1 MSEVQS
7 STTGIWAGPV
17 HLGSQSGDE
26 FGHSIALN
34 FESTRLAVGAPGNNS
49 DTGYVYVADY
59 DEEANT
65 WTQVGSNITGPHT
78 SSRFGHSIDMNW
90 TGDRIIVGANTASNV
105 YIYDY
110 SNGWTLNHV
119 INTSITSFGHCVSL
133 ANDVSNRLCVGA
145 PDVNTVYVYEERN
158 GTWNLDFSNVGT
170 DFENV
175 TPLSYGGGANL
186 TDRSRWTYSNLSY
199 INVYSTYTQYG
210 YSVQMSAF
218 GEHIIV
224 GAPGTRLLQIDST
237 NSDATQVYQSNTYVQ
252 DPPPTFTN
260 NKGNYQS

>member
-1 MSEVQS
+1 MSEVL
-7 STTGIWAGPV
+7 STTTGVWAGNP
-17 HLGSQSGDE
+17 HYGSQAGDE
-26 FGHSIALN
+26 FGYSIALN
-34 FESTRLAVGAPGNNS
+34 FESTRLAVGAPGYNS
-49 DTGYVYVADY
+49 DTGYIYVADY
-59 DEEANT
+59 DEDTNT
-65 WTQVGSNITGPHT
+65 WTQVGSNIVGPHT
-78 SSRFGHSIDMNW
+78 TSRFGHSIDMDW

-110 SNGWTLNHV
+110 SSGWSLNYV
-119 INTSITSFGHCVSL
+119 IDTSIASFGHCVSL
-133 ANDVSNRLCVGA
+133 AGDASNRLCVGA

-175 TPLSYGGGANL
+175 TPLSYGAGL
-186 TDRSRWTYSNLSY
+186 TDRSTWTYSNLTY

-224 GAPGTRLLQIDST
+224 GAPGTRFLQIDST
-237 NSDATQVYQSNTYVQ
+237 NSDATQVYQSNTHII
-252 DPPPTFTN
+252 
-260 NKGNYQS
+260 